1 VVFFNRAID
10 ILFPFPMEE
19 KEGLDRA
26 VRADEALA
34 MARFGLAR
42 PTKLSFTW
50 AVAVLVVLLVVVLLL
65 LLLLLLVLP
74 LLLLLLPLPLP
85 HEPPL
90 PSPPPSLP
98 TYSPLP

>member
-1 VVFFNRAID
+1 MVFFNRAIE

-19 KEGLDRA
+19 KEGLGRA

-42 PTKLSFTW
+42 PIKSSFTW
-50 AVAVLVVLLVVVLLL
+50 AVVVLVVLVVLLL
-65 LLLLLLVLP
+65 LLLLVP
-74 LLLLLLPLPLP
+74 LLLLLLLLSLP
-85 HEPPL
+85 HEPLP
-90 PSPPPSLP
+90 PSPPPSFP